1 MNTPLE
7 NLPPNCARAL
17 SLLPALADDELST
30 ADRAW
35 LDAHSHS
42 CPFCATA
49 AARLAAVDSELA
61 AAARSLE
68 LRSSAPAD
76 ARRRLIAAL
85 PSGAN
90 RRWPLF
96 WPAAAALAAGL
107 AVSLLVTHRRPLPPP
122 PARPFVAIPYLPPV
136 DPRENTTVVRV
147 NIRVQTLLAL
157 GYRTAADPETVVPA
171 DVLLGEDGRAHA
183 IRPLSEIKMRA
194 IGD

>member
-1 MNTPLE
+1 MNAPLE
-7 NLPPNCARAL
+7 NLPPDCARAL

-42 CPFCATA
+42 CPSCATA
-49 AARLAAVDSELA
+49 AARLAAIDSELA

-68 LRSSAPAD
+68 VRSPVPAD

-85 PSGAN
+85 PSAN

-107 AVSLLVTHRRPLPPP
+107 AVSLLVHHSRPLPPP

-157 GYRTAADPETVVPA
+157 GYRTTADPKTVVPA

-183 IRPLSEIKMRA
+183 IRPLSEIEMRA
-194 IGD
+194 IGN